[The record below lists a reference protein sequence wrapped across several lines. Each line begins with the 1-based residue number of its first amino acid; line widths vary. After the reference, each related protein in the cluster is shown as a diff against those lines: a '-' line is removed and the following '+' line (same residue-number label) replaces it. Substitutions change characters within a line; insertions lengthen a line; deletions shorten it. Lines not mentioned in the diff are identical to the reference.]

1 MTDDEAQEITR
12 ETSTIEQRVRD
23 VVSRHG
29 SNVVLDDM
37 QRLISY
43 IFRLCEERKNPDEEE
58 TEDQNALY

>member
-12 ETSTIEQRVRD
+12 ETVIIEQRVRA

-58 TEDQNALY
+58 ED